1 MAMSKCIKCDSTH
14 FELVVKDGISGSKYK
29 ICFIQCSNCGG
40 VVGTMDYMSI
50 GAALDKIAAKIGV
63 RL

>member
-1 MAMSKCIKCDSTH
+1 MATSKCIKCDSTR

-29 ICFIQCSNCGG
+29 FCFIQCASCGG
-40 VVGTMDYMSI
+40 VVGVTEYFNI
-50 GAALDKIAAKIGV
+50 GVGLDKIATKLGI

>member
-40 VVGTMDYMSI
+40 GRWNNGLYEHWSRI
-50 GAALDKIAAKIGV
+50 G
-63 RL
+63 